1 EERLCPAQPSVPSKM
16 TAFAPADPGAG
27 AVLAL
32 ALGPAI
38 AGNARKAIPSA
49 PTRSKSR
56 RLQRELQAVGQVRW
70 KANGTRPMNT
80 YSGKG
85 GIVSADEPDCKKLPT
100 YLSVSF
106 LRFGGPAFILR
117 SRGASHSCL
126 EGEVMKKAGVAVVI
140 FLVVAGIAVAILWL

>member
-1 EERLCPAQPSVPSKM
+1 MRASWCACRARFGITSAKRIPVNAVRIGRSVPRISAGASGLGSNESIWLTPPAIQSKM
-16 TAFAPADPGAG
+16 TDFAGADPGAG

-100 YLSVSF
+100 Y
-106 LRFGGPAFILR
+106 
-117 SRGASHSCL
+117 
-126 EGEVMKKAGVAVVI
+126 
-140 FLVVAGIAVAILWL
+140 